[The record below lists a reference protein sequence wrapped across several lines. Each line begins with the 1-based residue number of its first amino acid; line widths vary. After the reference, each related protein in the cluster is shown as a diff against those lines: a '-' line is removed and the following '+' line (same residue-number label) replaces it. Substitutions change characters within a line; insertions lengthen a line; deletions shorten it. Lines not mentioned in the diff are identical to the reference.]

1 MADKGGGEHRMLFD
15 VRGRRKRVIQVIYTG
30 LALLMAGGLVLF
42 GIGGSVSGGL
52 LDGLGIGN
60 GSAGDST
67 LGDQADRLDQ
77 KLQRRPNDEALL
89 LAATRTRISYGN
101 TLAEV
106 DPTTG
111 QPTVT
116 SDARDQY
123 EMAADTWARYLKVAE
138 GEKSAGVALLVANA
152 LFTLAQSDTTPDA
165 IDADVKAAARAQR
178 IVAEQRPNVG
188 TLSTLATFEYYSLDF
203 TAGDRAAQQAEQAA
217 TSPSQRKLVKQQLAA
232 TRKQAKRYQKQVKAF
247 EKANKGQQRQRLEN
261 PFGGLGGG

>member
-15 VRGRRKRVIQVIYTG
+15 LRGRRKRVIQVIYTG
-30 LALLMAGGLVLF
+30 LAVLMAGGLVLF
-42 GIGGSVSGGL
+42 GIGGEVSGGL

-111 QPTVT
+111 QPTIT
-116 SDARDQY
+116 SEARDQY
-123 EMAADTWARYLKVAE
+123 EMAADTWARYLKVSK
-138 GEKSAGVALLVANA
+138 GQKSAGVALLVANA
-152 LFTLAQSDTTPDA
+152 LFTLAQSDTTADA

-188 TLSTLATFEYYSLDF
+188 TLSTLATFQYYSLDF
-203 TAGDRAAQQAEQAA
+203 EAGDRSAKQAEQAA
-217 TSPSQRKLVKQQLAA
+217 TSPSQRKLLKQQLAA
-232 TRKQAKRYQKQVKAF
+232 TRKQAKRYQNQIKAF
-247 EKANKGQQRQRLEN
+247 EKANKGQERQRLEN
-261 PFGGLGGG
+261 PFGGLSGG